1 MRLTL
6 PPRLL
11 EIAYQAT
18 LALLSPFRAGLRSG
32 GLLERLFVPAE
43 AASKGLLF
51 GCKMCGQCVLH
62 STGMTCPMNCP
73 KNMRNGPCG
82 GVRPDGRCEV
92 IPEMPCVWVQAWEG
106 SRQMARHG
114 GDILRV
120 LPPLDRRLEGTSA
133 WVNHFRGTTGEPA
146 GWSR

>member
-1 MRLTL
+1 MRLTF

-11 EIAYQAT
+11 EIAYAAT
-18 LALLSPFRAGLRSG
+18 LAALGPFRPWMGRG
-32 GLLERLFVPAE
+32 GWLERLFVPAE

-92 IPEMPCVWVQAWEG
+92 IPEMACVWGQAWQR
-106 SRQMARHG
+106 SRAMAGHG
-114 GDILRV
+114 DEILRI
-120 LPPLDRRLEGTSA
+120 LPPLDRRLQGTSA
-133 WVNHFRGTTGEPA
+133 WVNYFAGATGEPA
-146 GWSR
+146 GWSK